1 MLCDHTC
8 RVTRGR
14 SSEAPVQKTAA
25 TETLQRQHILIGV
38 KVKDIIKIL
47 CELFTVNTL
56 NSERHYANKD
66 KRYLKINKDKRY
78 KETERNF

>member
-8 RVTRGR
+8 KVTRGR
-14 SSEAPVQKTAA
+14 SLEAPGQKTAA

-38 KVKDIIKIL
+38 KDIIKIL

-56 NSERHYANKD
+56 NLERHYANKD
-66 KRYLKINKDKRY
+66 KRYLQINKDKRY

>member
-1 MLCDHTC
+1 M
-8 RVTRGR
+8 
-14 SSEAPVQKTAA
+14 EAPGQKTAA
-25 TETLQRQHILIGV
+25 TETLQRQHILIG
-38 KVKDIIKIL
+38 VKDIIKIL

-66 KRYLKINKDKRY
+66 KRYLKINKHKRY